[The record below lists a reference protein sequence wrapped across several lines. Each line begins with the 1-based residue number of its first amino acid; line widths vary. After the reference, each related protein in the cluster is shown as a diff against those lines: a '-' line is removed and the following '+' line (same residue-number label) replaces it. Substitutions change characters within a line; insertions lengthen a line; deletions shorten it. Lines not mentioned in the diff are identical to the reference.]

1 MHFSEIVLALLK
13 GLAVTLQIAVG
24 AWVLS
29 VVLGIILG
37 ILTDMGARPVQ
48 WFVCVLVTLLRSI
61 PQLVLL
67 YLLYF
72 GVGSLGLNV
81 PAVVAAIVALGM
93 TESAFASEYYRA
105 ALMTVP
111 PDQREAGKSLGF
123 SPIKVFVLIVL
134 PQAVPYALAPL
145 LNSFISLAK
154 LATLAAAVGSP
165 EILYTGQ
172 SMIQLTG
179 EITLIILLII
189 AIYIAFSVPLSRVV
203 RRLDARIERQ

>member
-48 WFVCVLVTLLRSI
+48 WFVRVLVTLLRSI

-154 LATLAAAVGSP
+154 LATLEAAVGSP